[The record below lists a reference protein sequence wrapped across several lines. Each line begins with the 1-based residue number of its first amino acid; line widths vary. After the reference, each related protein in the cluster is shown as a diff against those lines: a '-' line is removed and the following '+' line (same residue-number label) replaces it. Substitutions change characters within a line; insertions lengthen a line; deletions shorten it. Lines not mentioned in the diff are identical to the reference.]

1 MTPEEA
7 YERLKHSVET
17 DRLAQAYVLV
27 GNPRGE
33 AGALAENL
41 LSLIHCTA
49 AKKPCGK
56 CAACGQ
62 VRRHAHPDMLWIEPE
77 SKSRRI
83 LIAQVRDI
91 QQRICQTPLVGEWK
105 SCVIVS
111 ADRLQEQASNAFL
124 KTLEEPAGHS
134 LFLLLTDSPQ
144 FLLPTIASRCQEVV
158 IGTGQSEAPEPW
170 RSRLLEI
177 MAEEMDFGPG
187 AASGGGSPLAGMA
200 RAARVGRMLR
210 EVKAAA
216 EEEVE
221 ESLSAEAE
229 EEKEVVEARIAARYR
244 EIRSAIMRS
253 LLLWYRDILLLV
265 CEANEGGLRHRE
277 FAEVL
282 RRRAA
287 ALDCRRALRN
297 VEIVE
302 TMHRQ
307 MERNL
312 PDATVLGWGF
322 GDLSV

>member
-1 MTPEEA
+1 
-7 YERLKHSVET
+7 
-17 DRLAQAYVLV
+17 
-27 GNPRGE
+27 
-33 AGALAENL
+33 
-41 LSLIHCTA
+41 
-49 AKKPCGK
+49 
-56 CAACGQ
+56 
-62 VRRHAHPDMLWIEPE
+62 
-77 SKSRRI
+77 
-83 LIAQVRDI
+83 
-91 QQRICQTPLVGEWK
+91 LVGEWK

-124 KTLEEPAGHS
+124 KTLEEPAGRS

-187 AASGGGSPLAGMA
+187 PAGGGSPLAGLA

-210 EVKAAA
+210 EVKDAA
-216 EEEVE
+216 ETEVE
-221 ESLSAEAE
+221 ESLSAGAE
-229 EEKEVVEARIAARYR
+229 EEKDVVEARIAARYR

-253 LLLWYRDILLLV
+253 LMLWYRDILLLV
-265 CEANEGGLRHRE
+265 CKADEGGLRHRE

-287 ALDCRRALRN
+287 ALDCRGALRN
-297 VEIVE
+297 VDVVE